1 MTYKGKFTKRLTLIC
16 LIINVFKD
24 GNMPLYQIQQQ
35 KIIQIKPFSFKNE
48 RELQKLFE
56 ANLEALLGV
65 RFVASEFTT
74 GDRQRGRIDSL
85 GVDQDGTPVI
95 VEYKKTGKENV
106 INQGLFY
113 LDWLVDHKGDFTLVA
128 QEALGKDT
136 ELDWASPRLILVAES
151 FSEYDKYAVNR
162 IGANIQLWTYRRYG
176 NDFLFL
182 ESIYVTT
189 NQKVSKKEKP
199 IEIDINKDDS
209 DIAEEIIYTLE
220 DHLKGKSDDVKI
232 LFDVLKERIFALNI
246 DDDILEK
253 PNKIYISYKHGK
265 NFCEIRPQ
273 SKELKIW
280 LDISMSEL
288 DDPKKLSRDVS
299 QIGHYG
305 TGEVETKLGNLSE
318 LDDIMYLIEQSYKQT
333 L

>member
-1 MTYKGKFTKRLTLIC
+1 
-16 LIINVFKD
+16 
-24 GNMPLYQIQQQ
+24 MPLYQIKQQRVSQ
-35 KIIQIKPFSFKNE
+35 VKPSSFKNE
-48 RELQKLFE
+48 RELQNLFE
-56 ANLEALLGV
+56 ANLEELLGV

-85 GVDQDGTPVI
+85 GIDQDGTPVI
-95 VEYKKTGKENV
+95 VEYKKTGRENV

-113 LDWLVDHKGDFTLVA
+113 LDWLVDHKGDFALAAQQTLGN
-128 QEALGKDT
+128 EI
-136 ELDWASPRLILVAES
+136 EIDWSSPRLILVAES

-176 NDFLFL
+176 GDFLFL
-182 ESIYVTT
+182 ESIFATT
-189 NQKVSKKEKP
+189 SQKTPKKEKVV
-199 IEIDINKDDS
+199 ETETVS
-209 DIAEEIIYTLE
+209 EEIEEEVVYTLD
-220 DHLKGKSDDVKI
+220 DHLKGKSEEVKV
-232 LFDVLKERIFALNI
+232 LFDALREKVFALNVEG
-246 DDDILEK
+246 DIIEK

-273 SKELKIW
+273 SREVKIW
-280 LDISMSEL
+280 LDISFSEL

-299 QIGHYG
+299 QVGHYG

-318 LDDIMYLIEQSYKQT
+318 LDDVMYLIEQSYKQT

>member
-1 MTYKGKFTKRLTLIC
+1 
-16 LIINVFKD
+16 
-24 GNMPLYQIQQQ
+24 MPLYQIKQQ
-35 KIIQIKPFSFKNE
+35 KVNQIKPSSFKNE

-56 ANLEALLGV
+56 ANLEPLLGV

-85 GVDQDGTPVI
+85 GIDQDGTPVI

-128 QEALGKDT
+128 QEKLGKDI
-136 ELDWASPRLILVAES
+136 EIDWSSPRLILVAES

-176 NDFLFL
+176 DDFLFL
-182 ESIYVTT
+182 ESIYATT
-189 NQKVSKKEKP
+189 SQKVSKKEKA
-199 IEIDINKDDS
+199 IEVEEVSDDS
-209 DIAEEIIYTLE
+209 GEIEEIIYTLD
-220 DHLKGKSDDVKI
+220 DHLKGKSEDVKI
-232 LFDVLKERIFALNI
+232 LFDALKERIFALNA

-265 NFCEIRPQ
+265 NFCEVRPQ
-273 SKELKIW
+273 SKEIKIW
-280 LDISMSEL
+280 LDISFTEL

-299 QIGHYG
+299 QVGHYG

-318 LDDIMYLIEQSYKQT
+318 LDDVMNLIEQSYKQT